1 MNSPVTNPVD
11 MGKTIIEV
19 GFIVMAAACYLIYSS
34 VIIFFFVKWFIRL
47 VNGIVND
54 RRSERNEALR
64 LLREILNKL

>member
-1 MNSPVTNPVD
+1 MEPTVANPIE
-11 MGKTIIEV
+11 MGKSIVDT
-19 GFIVMAAACYLIYSS
+19 GFIVMTAACYLVYSA

-54 RRSERNEALR
+54 WQLERNEMLR

>member
-1 MNSPVTNPVD
+1 MNTPVANPIE
-11 MGKTIIEV
+11 MGKTIIEA
-19 GFIVMAAACYLIYSS
+19 GFIVMAAASYLVCSS
-34 VIIFFFVKWFIRL
+34 VIIFFFLKWFIRL

>member
-1 MNSPVTNPVD
+1 MSTPVTNPIE

-19 GFIVMAAACYLIYSS
+19 GFIVMAAASYLVYSS

-54 RRSERNEALR
+54 WQLERNEMLR